1 MSVGLAQHL
10 GSKLLGGLLS
20 LVALQLDK
28 ILDRLTKDGGELN
41 VSGVEATVGVLANLN
56 CFLSGG
62 AEDSGHVF
70 VCLFVVVDIAN
81 IQLLFAFPNIHAK
94 KVCIYAR

>member
-1 MSVGLAQHL
+1 
-10 GSKLLGGLLS
+10 
-20 LVALQLDK
+20 LD
-28 ILDRLTKDGGELN
+28 

-62 AEDSGHVF
+62 AEDSGHVV

-81 IQLLFAFPNIHAK
+81 IQLNFAYPNIHTK